1 MKCYFHSADLDGH
14 CSAAIVKMKYPEA
27 ELIGINYG
35 QEIDYGKIS
44 ENEIILMVDFCL
56 QPFIEMVKLAQKVG
70 MDKLTWIDH
79 HVTAIKDSE
88 DCVFDEIIPM
98 NGKEPFTINFNQICP
113 GKRQVGKAGCE
124 LTWECLYPDEK
135 MPFAVSLLGRYD
147 VWDLQGSVLDF
158 QYGMRL
164 NTTWPD
170 NQEMW
175 KKYITPGQEEDPNL
189 WVLDTIKQGEIVLKY
204 QDQENEKYCKSCA
217 FEIQFEGFKA
227 IAVNKLLTSS
237 QLFKSVWDKE
247 KYDIMLTFGLRS
259 NGLWT
264 MSFYTDKEEVDC
276 SLLAKKFGGG
286 GHKQAAGCNFD
297 ELPIEFLRQVKK
309 LLPVKE
315 GT

>member
-35 QEIDYGKIS
+35 QQLDYSKIS
-44 ENEIILMVDFCL
+44 KDDMVFMVDFSL
-56 QPFIEMVKLAQKVG
+56 QPFTEMTKLAAYIG
-70 MDKLTWIDH
+70 LDNLIWIDH
-79 HVTAIKDSE
+79 HETAIKDANDTKKMTS
-88 DCVFDEIIPM
+88 DGSIIV
-98 NGKEPFTINFNQICP
+98 EFNMICP
-113 GKRQVGKAGCE
+113 GKRLIGKAGCE
-124 LTWECLYPDEK
+124 LTWEYLFPNRE
-135 MPFAVSLLGRYD
+135 MPAAVSFLGRYD
-147 VWDLQGSVLDF
+147 VWDLQGSVLPF

-164 NTTWPD
+164 NNTWPD

-175 KKYITPGQEEDPNL
+175 QKFLKQDDDETTMLN
-189 WVLDTIKQGEIVLKY
+189 VDTIRQGETILKY

-217 FEIQFEGFKA
+217 FEVQFEGFKA

-237 QLFKSVWDKE
+237 QLFKSVWNKE
-247 KYDIMLTFGLRS
+247 KYDIMITFGLRS
-259 NGLWT
+259 NGMWT
-264 MSFYTDKEEVDC
+264 MSFYTDKEGIDC
-276 SLLAKKFGGG
+276 SLLAKKLGGG
-286 GHKQAAGCNFD
+286 GHKQAAGCNFE